1 VRLSIKDSNAVL
13 SHNNE
18 QLLWDIKSFEINRQT
33 PANLGYGEIG
43 IRDADLFNEINRYWE
58 YLPRQ
63 KQDEI
68 FAIYKEINQTFE
80 DSMSFE
86 DLIYSLRPLI
96 EKLLSYHSHKDVA
109 YWVKMKSDIRIPSDA
124 KVYPTM
130 EDNMKASEQYGS
142 REWPRE
148 STYLEEDYW
157 GLIFLV
163 VTLRCMFPVWGRFM
177 DVAKRTVD
185 NNLKEL
191 YSLRLLTKSTI
202 EKLDDYKRLL
212 AYINH
217 YIPSDR
223 LDRGV
228 VAGYVS
234 SEDFVP
240 WITGNV
246 VVRRLSLVTVNG
258 RNNKFSL
265 VASIWGFITQLMRQ
279 YDKTV
284 SETIKDKN
292 PEGNTRDNDRD
303 NKASNL
309 ELIKIKEPITSGDVV
324 MLNEYCRNVEHI
336 SYLLSGEHLPQL
348 LQTTMTSVQRLRNS
362 ILRDPQIVLLQWVVA
377 KEVQGNPKELD
388 STEFDMECVFPP
400 RGVEYLEKEQILS
413 LMAAATTA
421 LWHRGYYDLAALL
434 SANVMENRDVAQGG
448 AFESPLALTKE
459 NREKLIELFPHV
471 PRPSGKQQQY
481 ENQRPSKKPCEAV
494 DAIDELWQML
504 IKYNWVLTLPA
515 QMAQAIPG
523 HQGGRRY
530 SVPADIRNRLAQLI
544 IALATRSF

>member
-1 VRLSIKDSNAVL
+1 MRLSIKDSNAVI

-43 IRDADLFNEINRYWE
+43 IRDVDLFNEINRYWD

-68 FAIYKEINQTFE
+68 FTVYKEIYQTFE

-86 DLIYSLRPLI
+86 DLIYSLRPLVD
-96 EKLLSYHSHKDVA
+96 KLLSYHSHKDVA
-109 YWVKMKSDIRIPSDA
+109 YWVKMKSDIRLPSDA

-130 EDNMKASEQYGS
+130 EENMKASEQYGS

-148 STYLEEDYW
+148 STYLVEDYW

-163 VTLRCMFPVWGRFM
+163 VSLRCMFPVWGRFM

-185 NNLKEL
+185 NNMKEL
-191 YSLRLLTKSTI
+191 YSLRLLTKSSV
-202 EKLDDYKRLL
+202 EKLDDYNRLL

-217 YIPSDR
+217 YIPTDR
-223 LDRGV
+223 LDKGV

-258 RNNKFSL
+258 RNDKFSL
-265 VASIWGFITQLMRQ
+265 VASVWGFITQLMRQ

-324 MLNEYCRNVEHI
+324 MLNEYCRNVNHI
-336 SYLLSGEHLPQL
+336 SYLLCGEHLPQL

-377 KEVQGNPKELD
+377 KEVQGNPKELGSD
-388 STEFDMECVFPP
+388 KFDVECVFPP

-448 AFESPLALTKE
+448 AFESPMALSKE

-471 PRPSGKQQQY
+471 PRPFGKQQQY
-481 ENQRPSKKPCEAV
+481 ENQRPSKKPCEAI

-530 SVPADIRNRLAQLI
+530 SVPSDIRNRLAQLI